1 MIDLEFYKKEGYLLL
16 RNFAPVSEV
25 QNILNEARQIF
36 QLQFLQKGY
45 TQVPQATGEPE
56 AVFNENLYR
65 LFAEDLPALMNCGKQ
80 VQHLISLHRFSLHER
95 ITRLLDQIGL
105 RFPVIS
111 TRPVMFFNHPRLAQK
126 KVFYKV
132 DAHQDWRSMQGSL
145 NSVVIWFPLVDINKD
160 LGVLEI
166 LPGSH
171 LSGLMTEKIEQGF
184 GMVHMDEEKQKNMIS
199 VEVKQGDALL
209 FSSFLVHQSGENIT
223 DKPRWSCHFRYNDLE
238 EKTFIQRN
246 YPHPYLYKPMEELIT
261 PDFPTV
267 EQLENLFL
275 N

>member
-1 MIDLEFYKKEGYLLL
+1 MIDKAFYNKEGYLLL
-16 RNFAPVSEV
+16 KNFAPRSEV
-25 QNILNEARQIF
+25 QEILDQARQIF
-36 QLQFLQKGY
+36 QIQFVNRKY
-45 TQVPQATGEPE
+45 TTVLLAKEEDEG
-56 AVFNENLYR
+56 VYNENLYR
-65 LFAEDLPALMNCGKQ
+65 LFAEDLPTLMNCGKQ
-80 VQHLISLHRFSLHER
+80 IQHLISLHRFSLHER
-95 ITRLLDQIGL
+95 ILNVLAEIGL
-105 RFPVIS
+105 QFPVIS

-160 LGVLEI
+160 LGALEI
-166 LPGSH
+166 VPGSH

-184 GMVHMDEEKQKNMIS
+184 GMVHVDEAMQQKMIQ
-199 VEVKQGDALL
+199 VEVEQGDALL

-238 EKTFIQRN
+238 EPSFVDRH

-261 PDFPTV
+261 PGFPTP
-267 EQLENLFL
+267 EMLETLFSK
-275 N
+275 

>member
-160 LGVLEI
+160 LGALEI

>member
-1 MIDLEFYKKEGYLLL
+1 MIDLEFYKKEGYLHLPG
-16 RNFAPVSEV
+16 FAPASEV
-25 QNILNEARQIF
+25 QEILNQARQIF
-36 QLQFLQKGY
+36 QLQFLEKGY
-45 TQVPQATGEPE
+45 TKVGLATDEQE
-56 AVFNENLYR
+56 SVFNENLYR
-65 LFAEDLPALMNCGKQ
+65 LFAEDLTTLMNCGKQ

-95 ITRLLDQIGL
+95 ITRLLAEIGL

-145 NSVVIWFPLVDINKD
+145 NSVVIWFPLVDIDKD
-160 LGVLEI
+160 LGALEI
-166 LPGSH
+166 VPGSH

-184 GMVHMDEEKQKNMIS
+184 GMVHVDEEMQNKMIQ

-223 DKPRWSCHFRYNDLE
+223 EKPRWSCHFRYNDLE
-238 EKTFIQRN
+238 EETFVQRN
-246 YPHPYLYKPMEELIT
+246 YPHPYLYKPMEELLT
-261 PDFPTV
+261 PGFPSLAH
-267 EQLENLFL
+267 LENLFSK
-275 N
+275 